1 MKKLLLLLLTLAV
14 AVVITGCSKSNSSEE
29 SDTDTDQTQ
38 TIVSEDNAENQS
50 ETSLDEK
57 PQIESEA
64 KPESKPESK
73 PEPEPKSV
81 TKPETK
87 PDTLPDTKPETKPE
101 DNILKGELKDI
112 IGKIYSIAGVKLPPT
127 AFTEL
132 TPENS
137 EYFIG
142 TNTIEYVEA
151 LASEPSIGSYP
162 HSLVLIRV
170 KDGTDIN
177 KAKAEIKNKVNPR
190 KWICVGVEPEKVIID
205 NIDNLIILVMDNE
218 SEKFHKA
225 FLSLAK

>member
-38 TIVSEDNAENQS
+38 TIVSEDNAEDKS
-50 ETSLDEK
+50 ETTLAEK
-57 PQIESEA
+57 SEIESEA
-64 KPESKPESK
+64 KPESKPE
-73 PEPEPKSV
+73 PGPEPKSV

>member
-1 MKKLLLLLLTLAV
+1 MKKLLLLLLTLVV
-14 AVVITGCSKSNSSEE
+14 AMVITGCSKSNSPEE
-29 SDTDTDQTQ
+29 SDAGTDQTQ

-64 KPESKPESK
+64 KPESKPE
-73 PEPEPKSV
+73 PEPEPV

-112 IGKIYSIAGVKLPPT
+112 IGKIYSIAGVKLPQT
-127 AFTEL
+127 TFTEL

-142 TNTIEYVEA
+142 TNNIEYVEA

-190 KWICVGVEPEKVIID
+190 KWICVGVEPEKVVID

-218 SEKFHKA
+218 SDKFHNA